1 MLEDGIDRQ
10 EVLAAL
16 DRLSA
21 WPEMA
26 RSPQLTRFLD
36 YIVRRQ
42 LDGDAQSIK
51 AYSIAVDVFGRPAD
65 FDPQSDPIVRVQAR
79 RLRQLLDQYYASA
92 GAAEAIQIVLP
103 VGRYVPEFVL
113 RVRAPGVSSAA
124 VTESDAPVASAA
136 SSPRGHVTVS
146 WIVLLVIAIGA
157 AALAYSLS
165 TWGPRQEQ
173 QVARNGAIR
182 QPSIRIMEFQN
193 LTDDTSMTA
202 TVAGLAVDLVNRMQ
216 TLSFLTVDYG
226 GRGEFNGLDQT
237 PVDYTLTGIVR
248 RDPSSAGQYQ
258 YSVLVTDVLTN
269 NVIWNR
275 SVAVDAIQL
284 SDANRI
290 DTLSID
296 ITAVLGSARGPL
308 HARARQMLM
317 QGAPI
322 GGESPYV
329 CRIMFSIY
337 RETTTAVAADR
348 AQACYAALAEEDRQ
362 NGIALAAVASL
373 IAEAP
378 GSRDVSPAAR
388 LSRYREAGDMLARA
402 VQALPTSSFVW
413 EQRAR
418 LYEAM
423 SEHALA
429 EAAYGT
435 ALQINPANLDAVAAH
450 ARHLAFMGQLDRA
463 EPLAERSL
471 SGPTIIPDWYYGVPT
486 LSALETGDYV
496 KAEQFAE
503 NYARADREV
512 GPILAILA
520 AQGLRDEDQ
529 VAKELPRVLEVP
541 TFRAGGIITQLRRRI
556 TDAALLDQIRMGLA
570 DAGVPQMSLVT
581 AF

>member
-1 MLEDGIDRQ
+1 MAEDGIDRE

-26 RSPQLTRFLD
+26 RSPQLIRFLD
-36 YIVRRQ
+36 CIVRRQ

-79 RLRQLLDQYYASA
+79 RMRQLLDQYYASA

-103 VGRYVPEFVL
+103 VGRYVPEFVF
-113 RVRAPGVSSAA
+113 RMPA
-124 VTESDAPVASAA
+124 VAVLSEVVTDSELVAASAA

-157 AALAYSLS
+157 ASLAYSLS

-173 QVARNGAIR
+173 QVARNGAIQ

-193 LTDDTSMTA
+193 LTDETSMTA
-202 TVAGLAVDLVNRMQ
+202 AVAGLAVDLVDRMQ
-216 TLSFLTVDYG
+216 TLNFLTVDYG
-226 GRGEFNGLDQT
+226 GRGEMNGPAQVQ
-237 PVDYTLTGIVR
+237 VDYTLTGIVR
-248 RDPSSAGQYQ
+248 RDPSSTGRYQ

-275 SVAVDAIQL
+275 SVVVDATQL

-290 DTLSID
+290 DTLSVD

-308 HARARQMLM
+308 HARTRQILM

-322 GGESPYV
+322 GGENPYV

-337 RETTTAVAADR
+337 RETMTAVAADR
-348 AQACYAALAEEDRQ
+348 AQACYAALSEQDRE

-388 LSRYREAGDMLARA
+388 LSRYREAGDMLVKA

-418 LYEAM
+418 LYEGM

-435 ALQINPANLDAVAAH
+435 ALQTNPANLDAVAAH
-450 ARHLAFMGQLDRA
+450 ARHLAFIGRLDQA

-471 SGPTIIPDWYYGVPT
+471 SGPTIIPDWYYGVPA
-486 LSALETGDYV
+486 LSALDMGDYL

-503 NYARADREV
+503 SYARADREV

-520 AQGLRDEDQ
+520 AQGLSDEDQ
-529 VAKELPRVLEVP
+529 VARELPRVLEVP
-541 TFRAGGIITQLRRRI
+541 TFRASGIITQLRRRI
-556 TDAALLDQIRMGLA
+556 TDTALLDRIRMGLA
-570 DAGVPQMSLVT
+570 GAGVPQMSLVT